1 MQEHPLH
8 CSDRTPR
15 IRPLTSASKKSR
27 VVFAALVVL
36 VSVGSLVLTGCSGA
50 SSSQLAGARQSG
62 IDAQAQKDAIQRQQD
77 SQAALQ
83 AQIDQLQAAAKKAR
97 LARRKAAIAAQRR
110 KAARPAPSPSPPP
123 SPPASGE
130 TSCNGN
136 VSVGANTTCAFAINV
151 ESAYYQSGGGYSTV
165 DVYSPV
171 TGLDY
176 IMSCVPGVPVVCR
189 GGNNAVVYIR

>member
-1 MQEHPLH
+1 MPEHPLRY
-8 CSDRTPR
+8 SDRTPR
-15 IRPLTSASKKSR
+15 IRPLTSASKKPR
-27 VVFAALVVL
+27 VVFAGLVVL
-36 VSVGSLVLTGCSGA
+36 VSVGSLVLTGCNGA
-50 SSSQLAGARQSG
+50 TSSQLASARQSG
-62 IDAQAQKDAIQRQQD
+62 IDAQAQKDAIQRQQA
-77 SQAALQ
+77 SQSALQ
-83 AQIDQLQAAAKKAR
+83 AQIDQLKAAAKKAR

-110 KAARPAPSPSPPP
+110 KAARPAPSSSPPP
-123 SPPASGE
+123 SPPASSE

-136 VSVGANTTCAFAINV
+136 VSAFAINV